1 MRSIARSLNTIALA
15 INNLAKAL
23 GPPKEQV
30 VTLPALGNNTSSPG
44 NSIAKNVT
52 ITSLYQGKNYN
63 SAQAKEA
70 LIKYEKNQQSPKIA
84 HIHQEEKVAL
94 DAVYNALTD
103 KANHPDHHDHIM
115 RELSTKWPV
124 LHNALKHLVI
134 ARKESYNSPSPKNI
148 W

>member
-23 GPPKEQV
+23 APPKEQV
-30 VTLPALGNNTSSPG
+30 VTLPSLGNNTSSPG

-63 SAQAKEA
+63 SAQSKQA
-70 LIKYEKNQQSPKIA
+70 IKAYENKQQSPKVA
-84 HIHQEEKVAL
+84 HIHQDEKVAL
-94 DAVYNALTD
+94 DALYNVLTD

-124 LHNALKHLVI
+124 LHNALKQLVI